1 MMKDSVLPKYK
12 TIAKILSQKIQ
23 KGEYK
28 KNTFLPSE
36 AELSKMFK
44 VSRVT
49 IRQALNILIHENLIK
64 PIAGVGSVVINETP
78 SKFSE
83 ISVDKTKSIYFVLI
97 LSKSVKWGI
106 ENPFYAEII
115 SGAEQRVRENGY
127 HLLFTLYE
135 DIRRASD
142 LSDLMIKKHING
154 FLLVGDMD
162 EKFINLV
169 KKSGLPSVIIN
180 NPIGE
185 KYELPTIIN
194 DDFRG
199 GFEATKFLYNTGCRK
214 IACIKGPSS
223 SLSCEERYRGYISAL
238 KNFGLEVTSNLVVEG
253 NLEFESGYDAVKKIF
268 SSKILP
274 DGIFAIN
281 DTMAIGALKFLIEKG
296 VEIPKEISIIGFDN
310 IAQSAQVVPSLT
322 TVNVERKEMGYLATG
337 KLIEFIENKTQYFP
351 IRVILPCRI
360 IERETTRKIE
370 KNSNTKF

>member
-1 MMKDSVLPKYK
+1 MKENLLPKYK
-12 TIAKILSQKIQ
+12 SIAKFLIQKIQ

-64 PIAGVGSVVINETP
+64 PIAGVGSVVVNDTP
-78 SKFSE
+78 GKFSTE
-83 ISVDKTKSIYFVLI
+83 ASSGGAKSIYFVLI
-97 LSKSVKWGI
+97 LSKTVKWGI

-115 SGAEQRVRENGY
+115 SGAEQKIREIGY

-142 LSDLMIKKHING
+142 LSELIVKKHING
-154 FLLVGDMD
+154 FLLIGDMD

-169 KKSGLPSVIIN
+169 KKSGLPVVIIN

-185 KYELPTIIN
+185 KYELPVVIN

-199 GFEATKFLYNTGCRK
+199 GFEATKFLYNTGCKK
-214 IACIKGPSS
+214 IACIKGPSTS
-223 SLSCEERYRGYISAL
+223 MSCEERYKGYLSAL
-238 KNFGLEVTSNLVVEG
+238 RNLGLEINENLIVEG

-268 SSKILP
+268 SSKIMP

-281 DTMAIGALKFLIEKG
+281 DTMAIGALKFIIERG
-296 VEIPKEISIIGFDN
+296 IEIPKEVSIIGFDN
-310 IAQSAQVVPSLT
+310 IAQSSQVVPSLT
-322 TVNVERKEMGYLATG
+322 TVDVQRKEMGYIAAS
-337 KLIEFIENKTQYFP
+337 KLIEFIESNSRFYP
-351 IRVILPCRI
+351 IRIILPSKI
-360 IERETTRKIE
+360 IERETTRKLLKE
-370 KNSNTKF
+370 K